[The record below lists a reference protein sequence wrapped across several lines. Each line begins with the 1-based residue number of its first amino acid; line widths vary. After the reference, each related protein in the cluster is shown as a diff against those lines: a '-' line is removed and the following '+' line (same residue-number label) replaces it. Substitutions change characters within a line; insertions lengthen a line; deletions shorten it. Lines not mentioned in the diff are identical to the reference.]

1 MLNIKGFRVQ
11 DFFLL
16 ISDGG
21 NAIASKLITYVGVAV
36 GIGGGAAQAV
46 VTNSN
51 NAFLQECA
59 NKSPSWLAY
68 ISAVAAISL
77 AMKNIADIYYRRKE
91 FKNKNDEL

>member
-21 NAIASKLITYVGVAV
+21 NIVASKLITYVGIAV

-46 VTNSN
+46 VANSD
-51 NAFLQECA
+51 NAFLQACSEGA
-59 NKSPSWLAY
+59 PSWLAY
-68 ISAVAAISL
+68 ISAAAACSL
-77 AMKNIADIYYRRKE
+77 ALKNITDMYYRRLEHKS
-91 FKNKNDEL
+91 KK